1 MGDMLGAWTFDS
13 RLDTRDGV
21 EVEIWPGGPSRG
33 RGQDPKGRLLGQPLP
48 PATFFGEPLFLM
60 GMYSL
65 SAPVAVLA
73 IKAERNSADASDLSE
88 PVYGGYANGRGNI
101 VLFGKEAAYGVN
113 LKKQTLQ
120 LRPQLNPGAQAR
132 YDAAAAGEDFQ
143 YGNKTFRRLSE
154 PQIIEI
160 CVSSSFRLTPRQLPY

>member
-1 MGDMLGAWTFDS
+1 M
-13 RLDTRDGV
+13 
-21 EVEIWPGGPSRG
+21 PGPR
-33 RGQDPKGRLLGQPLP
+33 RPDPKGLLGQHGPA
-48 PATFFGEPLFLM
+48 ATFSSELLFGM
-60 GMYSL
+60 AMYSV

-73 IKAERNSADASDLSE
+73 IKAERNSADAADLSE